1 MERLNNLL
9 TERFGEK
16 RAAKLLERFQKYM
29 DMTLDWNEKVN
40 MTAITDPAEFVEKH
54 FLDSLAVMDSYE
66 IEDAERIVDVGT
78 GGGFPGIPLAIVFPE
93 KKFTL
98 IDSLDKRMKI
108 VQQMADEIGLKNVVT
123 VHGRAEELGQ
133 SKQYREKFDL
143 CVSRAVANLAV
154 LSEYCLP
161 FVSVEGSFIAF
172 KGPDAESEAMDAE
185 NAIIELGGALA
196 DIEEAGLFLEDG
208 TDLLAGLDHMLVHID
223 KEAKTPK
230 KYPRKPGTPS
240 KNPLK

>member
-1 MERLNNLL
+1 MERIYKLL
-9 TERFGEK
+9 AERFGEK
-16 RAAKLLERFQKYM
+16 RADKLTERFQKYM
-29 DMTLDWNEKVN
+29 DMTLSWNEKVN
-40 MTAITDPAEFVEKH
+40 LTSITDPAEFVEKH

-66 IEDAERIVDVGT
+66 IEDAEQIVDVGT

-108 VQQMADEIGLKNVVT
+108 VQEMADEIGLKNVHT
-123 VHGRAEELGQ
+123 VHGRAEELGE
-133 SKQYREKFDL
+133 SRQYREKFDL

-154 LSEYCLP
+154 LAEYCLP
-161 FVSVEGSFIAF
+161 FVTVEGSFIAF
-172 KGPDAESEAMDAE
+172 KGPDAESEAMEAE
-185 NAIIELGGALA
+185 NAIVELGGALA
-196 DIEEAGLFLEDG
+196 DIEEAGLFMDDG
-208 TDLLAGLDHMLVHID
+208 TDLLEGLDHMLVHID

>member
-1 MERLNNLL
+1 MERLEKLL
-9 TERFGEK
+9 VERFGEK
-16 RAAKLLERFQKYM
+16 RAAKLVERYSKYM
-29 DMTLDWNEKVN
+29 EMVLEWNEKVN
-40 MTAITDPAEFVEKH
+40 LTSITDPAEFVEKH

-66 IEDAERIVDVGT
+66 IEDAETIVDIGT

-108 VQQMADEIGLKNVVT
+108 VQQMADEIGLKNVRT

-133 SKQYREKFDL
+133 SKQYREQFDL
-143 CVSRAVANLAV
+143 CVSRAVANLTV

-161 FVSVEGSFIAF
+161 FVAVEGAFIAF
-172 KGPDAESEAMDAE
+172 KGPDAEEEAMQAE
-185 NAIIELGGALA
+185 NAIVELGGALA
-196 DIEEAGLFLEDG
+196 DIEEAGLFMEDG
-208 TDLLAGLDHMLVHID
+208 TDLLAGMDHMLVHID
-223 KEAKTPK
+223 KESKTPK

-240 KNPLK
+240 KNPL

>member
-1 MERLNNLL
+1 MERLEKLL

-16 RAAKLLERFQKYM
+16 RAAKLVERYSKYM
-29 DMTLDWNEKVN
+29 EMTLKWNEKVN
-40 MTAITDPAEFVEKH
+40 LTSITDPAEFVEKH
-54 FLDSLAVMDSYE
+54 FLDSLAVVDSYE
-66 IEDAERIVDVGT
+66 IEDAETIVDIGT

-108 VQQMADEIGLKNVVT
+108 VQQMADEIGLKNVRT

-161 FVSVEGSFIAF
+161 FVAVEGAFIAF
-172 KGPDAESEAMDAE
+172 KGPDAEEEAMQAE

-196 DIEEAGLFLEDG
+196 DIEEAGLFMDDG
-208 TDLLAGLDHMLVHID
+208 TDLLAGMDHMLVHID
-223 KEAKTPK
+223 KESKTPK

-240 KNPLK
+240 KNPL

>member
-16 RAAKLLERFQKYM
+16 RATKLLERFQKYM

-133 SKQYREKFDL
+133 NKQYREKFDL

>member
-16 RAAKLLERFQKYM
+16 RAAKLTERFQRYM

-66 IEDAERIVDVGT
+66 IEDAETIVDIGT

-108 VQQMADEIGLKNVVT
+108 VQQMADEIGLKNVRT

-161 FVSVEGSFIAF
+161 FVSVEGAFIAF
-172 KGPDAESEAMDAE
+172 KGPDAESEAMEAE
-185 NAIIELGGALA
+185 NAIVELGGALA
-196 DIEEAGLFLEDG
+196 DIEEAGLFMDDG

-223 KEAKTPK
+223 KESKTPK

-240 KNPLK
+240 KNPL